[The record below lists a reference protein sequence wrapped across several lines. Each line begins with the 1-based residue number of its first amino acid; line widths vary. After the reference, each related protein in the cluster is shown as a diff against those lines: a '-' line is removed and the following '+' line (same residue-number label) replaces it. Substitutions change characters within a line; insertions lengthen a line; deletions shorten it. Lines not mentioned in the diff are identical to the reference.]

1 MTLKFVHQFAIDS
14 WEIHMTLSKMC
25 WLEAEFLKVKETS
38 QTPDLG
44 AHTPKCFLGS
54 QSQPSL
60 FKSASRNQT
69 EGTFHDENRTGRPES
84 SLDLFIGLET

>member
-1 MTLKFVHQFAIDS
+1 MTL
-14 WEIHMTLSKMC
+14 TKMG

-38 QTPDLG
+38 QIPNLG

-54 QSQPSL
+54 QSQSSL
-60 FKSASRNQT
+60 FKSASRNYT
-69 EGTFHDENRTGRPES
+69 EGAFQDGNRTGRPKS